1 MANAAPVVANPLCED
16 LRPEDKAN
24 ANRFTAWT
32 LVAAVAY
39 VLGTFLLRKGMVSTG
54 LPAIGVALLCM
65 LPAVNVV
72 RAYRRFLREADE
84 LVRHIHLQGLGY
96 GLAAG
101 VIFSMGWRLLELAG
115 APRLD
120 VSDGAVVTMLAWSLG
135 QVLARRKYS

>member
-1 MANAAPVVANPLCED
+1 MTNAAPVAANPLCED
-16 LRPEDKAN
+16 LRPADRAN
-24 ANRFTAWT
+24 ANRFAIST

-39 VLGTFLLRKGMVSTG
+39 VLGSFLLRKGLLGTG
-54 LPAIGVALLCM
+54 APAIAFALLCM
-65 LPAVNVV
+65 VPALGAV

-96 GLAAG
+96 GLAASL
-101 VIFSMGWRLLELAG
+101 IFSMGWRLLELAG

-120 VSDGAVVTMLAWSLG
+120 ISDGVVVTALAWSLG